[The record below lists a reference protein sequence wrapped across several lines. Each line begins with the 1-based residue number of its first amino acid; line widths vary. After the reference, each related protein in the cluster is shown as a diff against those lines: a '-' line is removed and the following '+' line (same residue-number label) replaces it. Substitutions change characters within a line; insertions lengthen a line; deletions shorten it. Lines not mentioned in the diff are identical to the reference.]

1 MNIFFYANFS
11 NNTQFLKIIKKK
23 FKDHQIY
30 TIGDKFDYESI
41 SIAMIWKLPNNEFK
55 KLINLQLIFS
65 LGAGVDHI
73 LKLSSYDHT
82 PIVRIKDPNMRDRM
96 FNHALSQILTYQLKL
111 SSYSNAQQKKIWLDE
126 RLDERITAL
135 NHNLTVGVLGL
146 GYIGNYVAKK
156 LKNLGY
162 NIIGYRKTKT
172 TSNKNFPVFFNESL
186 EKFIIKSD
194 IILSILPATSETNN
208 LIDKKFLLK
217 LKKKSLLI
225 NIGRGSTVNENDLM
239 DHVNSNIDSYASLDV
254 FKNEPLNKNHKFWK
268 HPNITVTPHIAAIT
282 DVESSI
288 EYMFDR
294 FNDYVKVG
302 NIKSDVSLKK
312 GY

>member
-11 NNTQFLKIIKKK
+11 NKTQFLKIIKKK
-23 FKDHQIY
+23 FKGHQIY

-126 RLDERITAL
+126 RITAL

-146 GYIGNYVAKK
+146 GYIGNYVAIK
-156 LKNLGY
+156 LKSLGY

-172 TSNKNFPVFFNESL
+172 TSNKNFPVFYNESL

-194 IILSILPATSETNN
+194 IIVSILPATSETNN

-225 NIGRGSTVNENDLM
+225 NIGRGSTVNENDLI

-254 FKNEPLNKNHKFWK
+254 FKNEPLNKNHNFWK

>member
-55 KLINLQLIFS
+55 KLVNLQLIFS

-217 LKKKSLLI
+217 LKKKS
-225 NIGRGSTVNENDLM
+225 
-239 DHVNSNIDSYASLDV
+239 NIDSYASLDV